1 MPSKRTH
8 KLSFEQFGDF
18 LQDAWEEGHI
28 GSEVHESIEA
38 GVIPIRYLREK
49 LRLAIERSDEEGYLN
64 VTQLANVIPL
74 ADIIPF
80 PADQPMDDDQL
91 DQYQKAA

>member
-8 KLSFEQFGDF
+8 KLSFEQFGDL

-28 GSEVHESIEA
+28 GSEVHESIES

-49 LRLAIERSDEEGYLN
+49 LRLAIERADEDGYLN
-64 VTQLANVIPL
+64 VTQLA
-74 ADIIPF
+74 DIIPF
-80 PADQPMDDDQL
+80 PANRKMDNDQL
-91 DQYQKAA
+91 DQYREAA